1 MWTLIGKESANE
13 DLVQYLILT
22 SNGNISCPIK
32 LTDIVKEERPLPV
45 LFSSCDS
52 NPLICVTLQELD
64 NQYFFTI
71 YNQPYPQFILYN
83 YCPVSLTLALSKKS
97 KSKSKSKEPM
107 PFSND
112 WNWTYRIFSGNNAYI
127 SFPYSVLCKQIPTV
141 LIGVDKKPF
150 KGELLF

>member
-1 MWTLIGKESANE
+1 M
-13 DLVQYLILT
+13 VQYIILT
-22 SNGNISCPIK
+22 SSGNISCPIK
-32 LTDIVKEERPLPV
+32 LSEVVKEERPWPV
-45 LFSSCDS
+45 LFLSCDS
-52 NPLICVTLQELD
+52 NPLICVTFQELD

-83 YCPVSLTLALSKKS
+83 YCPVSLTLALCKKS

-112 WNWTYRIFSGNNAYI
+112 WNWTYRISSEKNAYL
-127 SFPYSVLCKQIPTV
+127 SFPYSVSCKRIPKV

-150 KGELLF
+150 KGKLLNII